1 MTSGVANNETSSGA
15 DDIVVRRMGRLA
27 QALHLTF
34 QQAIHARMTEQG
46 ECIAEIV
53 QTLSGPCA
61 SWDVSPMKTKLLG
74 RTGISVSEL
83 CFGTMSFGGDADEA
97 TSAAMYKA
105 CREAGINFFD
115 SANEYSKGRSEE
127 ILGRLAKDHRDELVL
142 TTKCF
147 NPTGPD
153 INARGA
159 SRRHVVQAVEASL
172 RRLQTDRIDVL
183 FLHRFDALTPIDE
196 MMRGLEDL
204 VRTGKVIYPAVSN
217 WSAWQTQCA
226 VDIQDRN
233 NWARLQ
239 VVQPMYSLV
248 KRQAEVEILPMAL
261 ANGIGVIPYSP
272 AAAGLLSGKYLG
284 EATGRLKTNKMYEAR
299 YGDDW
304 MFDVAEKYVA
314 FCKQSGL
321 NPVSTAIAWVGAH
334 PAVTAPIIGARNVE
348 QLKDSLAAVKV
359 DMRPE
364 LRAAIAE
371 LSRTPPPATDRSEE
385 LKIARA

>member
-1 MTSGVANNETSSGA
+1 
-15 DDIVVRRMGRLA
+15 
-27 QALHLTF
+27 
-34 QQAIHARMTEQG
+34 
-46 ECIAEIV
+46 
-53 QTLSGPCA
+53 
-61 SWDVSPMKTKLLG
+61 MKTKLLG

-97 TSAAMYKA
+97 SAGAMYKA
-105 CREAGINFFD
+105 CRNAGINFFD
-115 SANEYSKGRSEE
+115 SANEYNKGRSEE
-127 ILGRLAKDHRDELVL
+127 ILGRLARDHRDELVL

-183 FLHRFDALTPIDE
+183 FLHRFDPLTPIDE

-204 VRTGKVIYPAVSN
+204 VRAGKVIYPAVSN
-217 WSAWQTQCA
+217 WSAWQTQRA
-226 VDIQDRN
+226 VDIQDNN
-233 NWARLQ
+233 NWVRLQ
-239 VVQPMYSLV
+239 VVQPMYNLV

-272 AAAGLLSGKYLG
+272 AAAGLLSGKYFG
-284 EATGRLKTNKMYEAR
+284 EASGRLKTNKMYEAR
-299 YGDDW
+299 YGDPW
-304 MFDVAEKYVA
+304 MVDVAEKYVG
-314 FCKQSGL
+314 FCRQAGL
-321 NPVSTAIAWVGAH
+321 HPVSTAIAWVAAH

-359 DMRPE
+359 DMTPE
-364 LRAAIAE
+364 LRAEIAA

-385 LKIARA
+385 LRTVQR